1 MSEKLS
7 SVKIVGTGLLGT
19 SLGLALARKGLEVQ
33 LWDSSETNL
42 RLAIDYGAGHLST
55 DLQPQLVVVC
65 TPPETVATIVA
76 EQLEQHP
83 QAIITD
89 VASVK
94 LAIFDALEG
103 HPGID
108 RYLGSHPMA
117 GRERGGP
124 ASAQADLFFARPW
137 IVTPVSKTSPQ
148 AVELVKQL
156 VDLVEATWVELSP
169 QRHDEAMAVVS
180 HLPQLMSSL
189 VAAELVEADE
199 QHLALSGQGLR
210 DVTRIASSDPQ
221 LWVQIIENNSAQIA
235 PILNR
240 LSQKL
245 AKLADSVTN
254 IEQPGSLK
262 LLHQLVTDGN
272 LGTSKIPGKHGGKL
286 RGYQTI
292 TVMVDDKP
300 GELARLLNEIGQIGV
315 NLEDLRL
322 EHSPGAQIGLAEL
335 DVLPASAQ
343 LLISEL
349 QNLGWRLA

>member
-19 SLGLALARKGLEVQ
+19 SLGLALTRKKIKVQ
-33 LWDSSETNL
+33 LFDNSEINL
-42 RLAIDYGAGHLST
+42 RLAVDYGAGSVES
-55 DLQPQLVVVC
+55 DVAPQLVVVC
-65 TPPETVATIVA
+65 TPPETVAHIVA
-76 EQLEQHP
+76 EQLENYP
-83 QAIITD
+83 EAIVTD

-94 LAIFDALEG
+94 LGIFNELRTHSGFE
-103 HPGID
+103 

-124 ASAQADLFFARPW
+124 VSAQADLFFARPW
-137 IVTPVSKTSPQ
+137 ITTPVAETSQPALQ
-148 AVELVKQL
+148 LVKQL
-156 VDLVEATWVELSP
+156 SDLVEASWVELSP
-169 QRHDEAMAVVS
+169 QRHDEAMAIVS

-189 VAAELVEADE
+189 VAAELTEVDE

-221 LWVQIIENNSAQIA
+221 LWVQIIGNNSAQIA
-235 PILNR
+235 PVLIR
-240 LSQKL
+240 LSQKFES
-245 AKLADSVTN
+245 LADAVKN
-254 IEQPGSLK
+254 IGQPGSLK

-272 LGTSKIPGKHGGKL
+272 IGASKIPGKHGGKL

-300 GELARLLNEIGQIGV
+300 GELARLLHEVGQIGV

-335 DVLPASAQ
+335 DVLPATAQ

-349 QNLGWRLA
+349 QILGWRLA